1 MDLSNRTSSFL
12 PGFHIGVSGYFTNDK
27 SENGIRK
34 CLIDKKLPLNRIVVE
49 SCCPYMLPNPRN
61 NRLPE
66 HVRKSPTENSLNTL
80 NRYCSF
86 QRNEPCSLPAI
97 VEMLAA
103 LLDETPENVALTTA
117 FNALRIF
124 GLSE

>member
-1 MDLSNRTSSFL
+1 
-12 PGFHIGVSGYFTNDK
+12 
-27 SENGIRK
+27 
-34 CLIDKKLPLNRIVVE
+34 
-49 SCCPYMLPNPRN
+49 MLPNPRN

-66 HVRKSPTENSLNTL
+66 QVRKSPTENSLNIL

-86 QRNEPCSLPAI
+86 QRNEPCSLLVL